1 MVLRVQC
8 VILLQAR
15 IKRRKRK
22 FMEQEVESFCGPTE
36 TQLLKRKVP
45 DGVTVT
51 TGVGIEA
58 KL

>member
-1 MVLRVQC
+1 MQC